1 LKRQGGEARLYELA
15 AQQGGFFTT
24 GQAKASG
31 YADNTHPHHVRAGNW
46 IRERRGI
53 YRLARF
59 PLAARPDL
67 MLWPPT
73 LVVRGGVK
81 WICGGQAYLRC
92 YNMRVERRD
101 QCPSQSASAG

>member
-1 LKRQGGEARLYELA
+1 MKRQGGEVRLYELA

-59 PLAARPDL
+59 PLAARSDL

-81 WICGGQAYLRC
+81 
-92 YNMRVERRD
+92 
-101 QCPSQSASAG
+101 